1 MSNREELLTPVG
13 RLVQGSLYEGQTTD
27 AENRPLVYKTGP
39 NAGQPRVEFY
49 FAVAIAKGSETH
61 WSQTSWGKKIWEVGH
76 KGFPNGQASSPTFA
90 WKIKDGDSGIPNRAG
105 RKPCDI
111 EGFPGHWVLSF
122 SSGFAPG
129 IYNSDGTQQMLEPN
143 AINLGDYVQVYG
155 SVADNES
162 QQQPGIY
169 LNHSMVAL
177 AGYGKRIFA
186 GADPKA
192 VGFGGAPLPA
202 GASATPLAQG
212 FNPAPPSQIHANQVY
227 TSPVAAP
234 APHTAILNPPP
245 IPAAAPPIPPP
256 APVRVMLPAAQG
268 ATYEQMIQAGWND
281 TLLVQHGM
289 MQG

>member
-49 FAVAIAKGSETH
+49 FAVAVPKGSETH
-61 WSQTSWGKKIWEVGH
+61 WSQTPWGQKIWGVGH

-90 WKIKDGDSGIPNRAG
+90 WKIKDGDSSIPNRAG

-111 EGFPGHWVLSF
+111 EGFPAHWVLSF

-143 AINLGDYVQVYG
+143 AVNLGDYVQVYG

-177 AGYGKRIFA
+177 AGYGKRIFS

-212 FNPAPPSQIHANQVY
+212 FNPAAPMQNHA
-227 TSPVAAP
+227 VAAP

-245 IPAAAPPIPPP
+245 LPAAAPPIPPP
-256 APVRVMLPAAQG
+256 APVRIMLPAANG
-268 ATYEQMIQAGWND
+268 ATYEQMIQAGWTD
-281 TLLVQHGM
+281 VLLIQHGM
-289 MQG
+289 MQS